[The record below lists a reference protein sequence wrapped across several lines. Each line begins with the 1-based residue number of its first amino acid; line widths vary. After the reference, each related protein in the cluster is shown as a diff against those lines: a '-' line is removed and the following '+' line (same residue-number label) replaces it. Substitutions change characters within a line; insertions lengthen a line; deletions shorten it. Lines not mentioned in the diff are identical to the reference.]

1 MKQILASAA
10 MLTLFFSACNKDT
23 LSPTGIA
30 RSTSSVSRNASQGV
44 PVSKNVYQID
54 LSDPRWSEYNSC
66 TGELIKIRQGI
77 WHIEATYL
85 FVNGREVYQFHTNT
99 SNYKLYN
106 ATTGVEYT
114 GSYVSNT
121 TDAIV
126 IDGDFSGSYT
136 ATLSVLLTTPGGGNN
151 SILKADLHFT
161 VNANG
166 ILTAYVD
173 NFRAGC
179 Q

>member
-1 MKQILASAA
+1 MKKIIALSAVLA
-10 MLTLFFSACNKDT
+10 LLISACKKDAIG
-23 LSPTGIA
+23 LSETV
-30 RSTSSVSRNASQGV
+30 RSEATVSISASNGV
-44 PVSKNVYQID
+44 LVSKNVYQID
-54 LSDPRWSEYNSC
+54 LSDPRWSEFNSC
-66 TGELIKIRQGI
+66 TNELIKIREGI

-85 FVNGREVYQFHTNT
+85 YVNGREVYQFHTNT

-106 ATTGVEYT
+106 AITGVEYT

-126 IDGDFSGSYT
+126 IDGDFSGPYT